1 MSLSA
6 TRQHTRGQPRG
17 PERFRVP
24 EGGYRA
30 PVWRCLLSAVVLV
43 AVVAGVPV
51 LLVLTAGLP
60 PVPQGP
66 DLSVLTRAVTVGTL
80 VDLLVWAAWLAWLQF
95 TVCTVVEAASALRG
109 RGVPRH
115 LPLSGLTQS
124 VVRRLVVSTLLLT
137 SLGTVAGPVVA
148 AAPQPSLPAVAAADS
163 GAAASASGAAEE
175 AAASGQEGE
184 TGQPQE
190 GVRYMVGD
198 VELDPGTGAELVG
211 QRVYVVQPPQGR
223 YHDNLWDIA
232 ERTLGEGRAY
242 SQVYELNAGREQPDG
257 RRLELARLIQPGWL
271 LVMPESA
278 QTVDRVVAVPVR
290 EQAPP
295 APSQRD
301 GASQGQGAG
310 AREGAGRPDGADGM
324 GGSGGAA
331 SADDVAPAR
340 IPAVGGL
347 LAAALV
353 GLLAR
358 RRRLGLAG
366 EVGQDAAELERL
378 LRVGADA
385 ERSRRLDAVLRGLG
399 GLSPVPRPYAVVL
412 SDESCLLHLPRPLPE
427 APAPWQVRNQGLTWV
442 LPAGQEPEPGAAPP
456 LVPGL
461 VTIGRDSQGA
471 DVLIDLA
478 SADGDICVTGDPAM
492 AAEVVGAL
500 ALELCTNPWSSQVV
514 VAGAGLPPT
523 LHDMLGGRLH
533 SPEDLVRGSRAPG
546 GDPVLS
552 GPRPGAVNAVM
563 LVAGGEALP
572 PLPPGGRTAL
582 VCTGT
587 GSGSRWRIEV
597 DASGSAR
604 IDPLGLVVTAT
615 RATGE
620 EVAALAE
627 LLAPAPVDSTRPPV
641 PDPPR
646 PPVDAAA
653 LRAAPV
659 RVHVLGR
666 TLVEA
671 AGPVERRRR
680 SLLTEAAV
688 CVALHPQ
695 GVRPDALAA
704 MLWPLGV
711 TGDVVEATVER
722 LRRWLGH
729 DVQGVPHLRQDAQ
742 GRLVMGPGVVTDWDV
757 LRCLLGSSRSSP
769 PGREAALLREALRL
783 VHGPVGQDAPA
794 GRYSWLARVRVA
806 RQVESLVVDAAHRLV
821 VLIGDSVPDA
831 AAEAVDRGLRV
842 VDLSQVLWR
851 DRLRLAARRGDEELR
866 CQVDA
871 LLDAAGAED
880 LALVDPATAALVEDL
895 APGLGVRREP
905 A

>member
-1 MSLSA
+1 M
-6 TRQHTRGQPRG
+6 
-17 PERFRVP
+17 
-24 EGGYRA
+24 
-30 PVWRCLLSAVVLV
+30 
-43 AVVAGVPV
+43 
-51 LLVLTAGLP
+51 
-60 PVPQGP
+60 
-66 DLSVLTRAVTVGTL
+66 
-80 VDLLVWAAWLAWLQF
+80 
-95 TVCTVVEAASALRG
+95 
-109 RGVPRH
+109 
-115 LPLSGLTQS
+115 
-124 VVRRLVVSTLLLT
+124 
-137 SLGTVAGPVVA
+137 LG
-148 AAPQPSLPAVAAADS
+148 DI
-163 GAAASASGAAEE
+163 
-175 AAASGQEGE
+175 
-184 TGQPQE
+184 
-190 GVRYMVGD
+190 
-198 VELDPGTGAELVG
+198 ELDPATGAQLVG

-242 SQVYELNAGREQPDG
+242 NQVYDLNAGRQQPDG
-257 RRLELARLIQPGWL
+257 RYLELARLIQPGWL

-278 QTVDRVVAVPVR
+278 QTVDRVVAVPV
-290 EQAPP
+290 EEP
-295 APSQRD
+295 AQEPSQP
-301 GASQGQGAG
+301 ASPGQNDPAQDQGAG
-310 AREGAGRPDGADGM
+310 ARQGLGDIT
-324 GGSGGAA
+324 
-331 SADDVAPAR
+331 PAR
-340 IPAVGGL
+340 VPAVGGL

-385 ERSRRLDAVLRGLG
+385 DRVRRLDAVLRGLG

-412 SDESCLLHLPRPLPE
+412 SDEACLLRLPRPLPQ
-427 APAPWQVRNQGLTWV
+427 APAPWQVHDQGLTWV
-442 LPAGQEPEPGAAPP
+442 LPAGQEPDPGAAPP

-461 VTIGRDSQGA
+461 VTIGRDAQGA

-478 SADGDICVTGDPAM
+478 SADGDVCVTGDPTM

-500 ALELCTNPWSSQVV
+500 ALELCTNPWSARVV
-514 VAGAGLPPT
+514 VAGVGLAPA
-523 LHDMLGGRLH
+523 LHGMLAGRLR
-533 SPEDLVRGSRAPG
+533 SPEELVRGARAPG
-546 GDPVLS
+546 GDTVLS

-563 LVAGGEALP
+563 LVGGGEELP

-582 VCTGT
+582 VRTGT

-604 IDPLGLVVTAT
+604 IEPLGLVVTVT
-615 RATGE
+615 RATTE
-620 EVAALAE
+620 EVSGLAE
-627 LLAPAPVDSTRPPV
+627 LVAPAPVDGTRPPV

-695 GVRPDALAA
+695 GVRPDVLGA

-711 TGDVVEATVER
+711 TGDVVEATVGR
-722 LRRWLGH
+722 LRQWLGH
-729 DVQGVPHLRQDAQ
+729 DAQGVPHLRQDAQ

-757 LRCLLGSSRSSP
+757 LRSLLNSSRSSP
-769 PGREAALLREALRL
+769 PGREASLLGEALRL
-783 VHGPVGQDAPA
+783 VHGPVGQDVPG

-806 RQVESLVVDAAHRLV
+806 RQVETLVVDAAHRLV
-821 VLIGDSVPDA
+821 ELVGDTDPDA
-831 AAEAVDRGLRV
+831 AAAAVDCGLQV

-851 DRLRLAARRGDEELR
+851 DRLRLAARRGTEELER
-866 CQVDA
+866 QVGA
-871 LLDAAGAED
+871 LLDVSGADD

-895 APGLGVRREP
+895 APGRGVRRVP